1 MTGRGVEARASS
13 PPAAAESIRAL
24 ATVTLD
30 ARALDELGPATI
42 DRLADLVAARLAERR
57 AAGEEPLLS
66 VRKAAEVAG
75 AHPETV
81 RKAIRRG
88 ALQVAGYLGQ
98 RPRLR
103 RSDVD
108 EWVASGQPAGPDAPI
123 RIAGARRPARA
134 TRGARARV
142 LGDALRALEPAAN
155 GSGARS

>member
-1 MTGRGVEARASS
+1 MTGRAVEARASS
-13 PPAAAESIRAL
+13 SAAAAESIRAL

-30 ARALDELGPATI
+30 ARALDDLGPATI

-66 VRKAAEVAG
+66 VREAAEVAG

-88 ALQVAGYLGQ
+88 ALAVAGYLGK

-103 RSDVD
+103 RSDVA
-108 EWVASGQPAGPDAPI
+108 EWVASGRPAGTDAPI
-123 RIAGARRPARA
+123 RMSGAAGPVRA
-134 TRGARARV
+134 VRGARARV
-142 LGDALRALEPAAN
+142 LGDALRALGPAAN
-155 GSGARS
+155 GDGARS

>member
-1 MTGRGVEARASS
+1 MTGRAVESRAASLETS
-13 PPAAAESIRAL
+13 AESIRAL

-66 VRKAAEVAG
+66 VREAAEVAG

-103 RSDVD
+103 RGDVD
-108 EWVASGQPAGPDAPI
+108 EWVASGRPAGADAPI
-123 RIAGARRPARA
+123 RIGGAPRPGRA
-134 TRGARARV
+134 VRGARARV
-142 LGDALRALEPAAN
+142 LGDALRALGPAAN
-155 GSGARS
+155 GDGARS

>member
-1 MTGRGVEARASS
+1 MTRPAGSKRAPS
-13 PPAAAESIRAL
+13 PVAAAESIRAL

-66 VRKAAEVAG
+66 VREAAEVAG
-75 AHPETV
+75 AHPNTV

-88 ALQVAGYLGQ
+88 ALAVAGYLGK

-103 RSDVD
+103 RSDID
-108 EWVASGQPAGPDAPI
+108 EWVAGGRPAGTEPPVRFAHAP
-123 RIAGARRPARA
+123 RPGRALPAR
-134 TRGARARV
+134 RARV
-142 LGDALRALEPAAN
+142 LGDALRALEPAGREA
-155 GSGARS
+155 GR